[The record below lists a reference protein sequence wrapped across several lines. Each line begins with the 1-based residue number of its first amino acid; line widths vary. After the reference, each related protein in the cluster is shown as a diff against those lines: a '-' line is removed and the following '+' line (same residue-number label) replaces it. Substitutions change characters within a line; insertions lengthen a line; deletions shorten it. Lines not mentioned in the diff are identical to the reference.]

1 MLILHLAVMNNFS
14 AHYSY
19 QNFDRWSIQVNV
31 LFEYQDIL
39 GVVETAITDI
49 AENATEVQRNAHRES
64 KKDRKASF
72 YIH

>member
-1 MLILHLAVMNNFS
+1 M
-14 AHYSY
+14 
-19 QNFDRWSIQVNV
+19 NV